1 MRVSAKI
8 RPLIPMS
15 NKPKDVR
22 GQLPSALATD
32 QRQLGEHERQP
43 THRQSVPRD
52 NLELTSQHDRRLPSR
67 RCQSRR
73 CRTRISRRTSRKK
86 LTPIRNV
93 LLQVQ
98 VHLIRRRKLFGASSS
113 VAKMDPCPPCRV
125 RGSVDRSPR
134 RIEAI
139 ESLLQHTHGRRAPP
153 IERRVYF
160 RFS

>member
-1 MRVSAKI
+1 MISLRDRFIELAHARIS
-8 RPLIPMS
+8 
-15 NKPKDVR
+15 KDQAADSHEQQAQR
-22 GQLPSALATD
+22 DRSQLPSALATD
-32 QRQLGEHERQP
+32 QRQLGEQERQP

-98 VHLIRRRKLFGASSS
+98 VHLIRRRKRFGASSS
-113 VAKMDPCPPCRV
+113 VAKTY
-125 RGSVDRSPR
+125 R
-134 RIEAI
+134 RHRHPYRHRHR
-139 ESLLQHTHGRRAPP
+139 LRLR
-153 IERRVYF
+153 F
-160 RFS
+160 RLRHRYRY